1 MHGNLC
7 LRRTTWVA
15 TRQHAFQ
22 NCACWFSITVI
33 HRPFLV
39 NAQHLR
45 VRPKDVPYSYHVSST
60 RSRRKL
66 ACESSAKE
74 KLTESASG
82 LGISVIDS
90 TVMVN
95 VQFLCVWPKGLP
107 HGHIYIAAAHTP
119 PHKLLQEQSTILKKV
134 GPTRL
139 VRAKYYVAPPVTS
152 AFWLPISKVSC
163 SRLHPMQSPCT
174 IATGKILGLTPA
186 SHLPVKC
193 LCCNTAAVSN
203 LQSTQL
209 FQPSIIHWGL
219 SHKLQWTAMK

>member
-1 MHGNLC
+1 MEVGDMQKVTAVWLRKTHAWQPFC

-22 NCACWFSITVI
+22 NCACWFSIIVI

-39 NAQHLR
+39 NAQHPR

-107 HGHIYIAAAHTP
+107 HGHVYVMAAHAP
-119 PHKLLQEQSTILKKV
+119 PHKLLQKQSAILKPV
-134 GPTRL
+134 GPHKIGTPSMNMCSPLSYLLFGSQSVKSAARDCTR
-139 VRAKYYVAPPVTS
+139 
-152 AFWLPISKVSC
+152 WI
-163 SRLHPMQSPCT
+163 LHIQSQQ
-174 IATGKILGLTPA
+174 GKI
-186 SHLPVKC
+186 
-193 LCCNTAAVSN
+193 
-203 LQSTQL
+203 
-209 FQPSIIHWGL
+209 WD
-219 SHKLQWTAMK
+219 